1 MLVAANKLEL
11 IGEDAPGYM
20 KFKEYVESRGYR
32 VFPVS
37 APIRQGVPALLDAA
51 LAELQ
56 KALAEPEPEPEYQ
69 YFDFETDDID
79 PDYREVYVAREK
91 GAYVVT
97 GKQLKKIFDSTNF
110 NDFGSLR
117 YLYKYIEKKGASDKM
132 IEMGLEEGDTIRI
145 FDYEF
150 EYYDEY

>member
-1 MLVAANKLEL
+1 M
-11 IGEDAPGYM
+11 
-20 KFKEYVESRGYR
+20 
-32 VFPVS
+32 
-37 APIRQGVPALLDAA
+37 
-51 LAELQ
+51 
-56 KALAEPEPEPEYQ
+56 
-69 YFDFETDDID
+69 
-79 PDYREVYVAREK
+79 YVAREK

-117 YLYKYIEKKGASDKM
+117 YLYKYIEKKGAIDKM